1 MFGRL
6 LGRRKVGGSWCIC
19 LQGQPGPV
27 RASTTTATAVGTAL
41 SHAARGMQGSETD
54 EGDKKVYK
62 KADLG
67 AKNTLYYNEEVGA
80 HP

>member
-1 MFGRL
+1 
-6 LGRRKVGGSWCIC
+6 
-19 LQGQPGPV
+19 
-27 RASTTTATAVGTAL
+27 
-41 SHAARGMQGSETD
+41 MQGSETD

-80 HP
+80 HPLCGVQSTIRQLLWPTLTT